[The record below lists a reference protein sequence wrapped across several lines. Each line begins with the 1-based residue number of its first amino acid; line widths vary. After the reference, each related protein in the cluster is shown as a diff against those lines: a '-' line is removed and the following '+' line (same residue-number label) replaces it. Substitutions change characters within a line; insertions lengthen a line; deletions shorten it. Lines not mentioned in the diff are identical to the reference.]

1 MQANYTNEGGLCG
14 TTRLLKNIMGLWIIQ
29 ECKRAWDRE
38 GAEIGFGEI
47 VKLAE
52 AAPAFKAVIDVD
64 DPCFMAPGGMP
75 ERIQDYCRRTNQPV
89 PETRGEI
96 ARVVYEGLALK
107 YRWAIERLEKDLLG
121 HEIDVLHIVGG
132 GSKNEMLNRFTAQAI
147 GRKVVAGP
155 SEGTV
160 IGNLLV
166 QAMALGTIDGLD
178 ALREVVACSFE
189 NKTYLP
195 EGDASAWDEPY
206 ACLLR
211 LQK

>member
-1 MQANYTNEGGLCG
+1 MSWELEHGAHGVGLRRGGRALCG
-14 TTRLLKNIMGLWIIQ
+14 WCGG
-29 ECKRAWDRE
+29 RE
-38 GAEIGFGEI
+38 G
-47 VKLAE
+47 V
-52 AAPAFKAVIDVD
+52 
-64 DPCFMAPGGMP
+64 
-75 ERIQDYCRRTNQPV
+75 RRWC
-89 PETRGEI
+89 G
-96 ARVVYEGLALK
+96 A
-107 YRWAIERLEKDLLG
+107 
-121 HEIDVLHIVGG
+121 
-132 GSKNEMLNRFTAQAI
+132 AQAI

-166 QAMALGTIDGLD
+166 QAMALGAIDGLD

-206 ACLLR
+206 ARLLR